1 MGRRTRTRVTLALW
15 ALAGTSSSRTPV
27 FSGAEHGSSS
37 WLGGGAVLGAR
48 AQTVDSSTGRWAQA
62 SALLSPSDDPTLL
75 VISGKTAV
83 AGQTVDSAPST
94 SSALSLNLSQPIL
107 DLDNPPW
114 STLDAT
120 GPIASYAS
128 LVPLSSSAA
137 LFFGGD
143 ASSDPAVAVQTGN
156 DSSWLLDLAPPSSTT
171 TTSDTLVPS
180 WSHET
185 AALWPSQPQRR
196 ELAFT
201 ASATNGTLSRAWLYG
216 GQRPDGSGTTF
227 AELWELEV
235 TVGRDGALDSPRWA
249 AWEADDAGADVPP
262 PMYDGTA
269 VLVPGAKS
277 TDLPSVYLVGG
288 AQVDQGT
295 ASLVDLSR
303 MWAFTPDS
311 TLGGGSWALV
321 ETSGAK
327 VPPARRGHVAV
338 AVGGGKVWVQGGRSL
353 DGSTV
358 LDDAWILDTR
368 RKRWTEARKGAQVW
382 GHSAAMVG
390 ETVVLT
396 FGYGV
401 NAPAST
407 ALTVYAPGNNTWLD
421 AYYPSYA
428 VVVSN
433 PKAGGSSSSPSTAV
447 SPGEPSTDAGA
458 NDQPTGTAIDPP
470 VDPAATGSPSS
481 STGDGD
487 SSSSNDD
494 SPPAPAWT
502 APGSAGTSPSD
513 ADSSSSS
520 PDGTSSDGGSSSD
533 GGAPSKST
541 IAGAVVG
548 SLLGALAVV
557 AGAAFAVRR
566 HRDAQSGARRYAGA
580 GFTGDD
586 DEFGRPRGGGGAGA
600 GSLMAEH
607 RLNGGYASSEAYNL
621 DKVHLAPA
629 AAPAGGGVLGALAG
643 LLSPRDKFASS
654 TAAAAGRKRRFD
666 ILKDEEND
674 EARDGRK
681 EGWARFDDDGEG
693 EGEDEAGSA
702 LGGGR
707 GGMGIWEGFGGVS
720 GGIDRL
726 SDSLK
731 SSSSYLGGALGGFV
745 GATATSRSGSRRRRS
760 GGGLV
765 GDDDED
771 RFADSE
777 PVQRTPH
784 DHAYAAVGLV
794 GAPAGADPA
803 LAPIAEWEED
813 DGDDDEARYGRD
825 ESRTLDTHSSGTHA
839 TGSTVPS
846 SGAESSPTKAAAVRI
861 VRPFS
866 PASSLY
872 GSAFEGHQPLYG
884 VDPALTRTASD
895 RSLASATNRL
905 VHRSNSSWWSRLN
918 LPKPS
923 AADVSTP
930 TAAVAIR
937 DPAPAPSVVGLATAS
952 NPFLDPPPPPASAES
967 ADAPTSSSSHFA
979 APTRQ
984 PSYPVT
990 RPDEMGRFGAG
1001 GTGHLVRGEHDSSM
1015 SSNATDVTATSSVL
1029 EERLRHMD
1037 VVERIRTGSA
1047 GDSSVEVTPTLGGDG
1062 SSFGQLPSSSSAL
1075 DNPFAD
1081 APTRPQLAYTPAQ
1094 DSVIWAGSLAG
1105 ALSEVGGSA
1114 RPSTPPPRVPSVPG
1128 ILPPTPTYAPP
1139 DSPRKR
1145 LVGPRAQ
1152 PMSPGGSRPAPFGT
1166 PTRSSSVK
1174 DLVASIEQRRAPPPA
1189 PPVLA
1194 PAPSSGAVARKRAK
1208 VEHGLVKK
1216 PLLYVANPDV

>member
-1 MGRRTRTRVTLALW
+1 MRRSRSR
-15 ALAGTSSSRTPV
+15 SRCSSR
-27 FSGAEHGSSS
+27 
-37 WLGGGAVLGAR
+37 R
-48 AQTVDSSTGRWAQA
+48 AQLT
-62 SALLSPSDDPTLL
+62 P
-75 VISGKTAV
+75 
-83 AGQTVDSAPST
+83 
-94 SSALSLNLSQPIL
+94 
-107 DLDNPPW
+107 
-114 STLDAT
+114 
-120 GPIASYAS
+120 
-128 LVPLSSSAA
+128 
-137 LFFGGD
+137 
-143 ASSDPAVAVQTGN
+143 
-156 DSSWLLDLAPPSSTT
+156 PPS
-171 TTSDTLVPS
+171 
-180 WSHET
+180 
-185 AALWPSQPQRR
+185 A
-196 ELAFT
+196 
-201 ASATNGTLSRAWLYG
+201 
-216 GQRPDGSGTTF
+216 
-227 AELWELEV
+227 
-235 TVGRDGALDSPRWA
+235 
-249 AWEADDAGADVPP
+249 
-262 PMYDGTA
+262 
-269 VLVPGAKS
+269 
-277 TDLPSVYLVGG
+277 
-288 AQVDQGT
+288 
-295 ASLVDLSR
+295 
-303 MWAFTPDS
+303 
-311 TLGGGSWALV
+311 
-321 ETSGAK
+321 
-327 VPPARRGHVAV
+327 
-338 AVGGGKVWVQGGRSL
+338 
-353 DGSTV
+353 
-358 LDDAWILDTR
+358 
-368 RKRWTEARKGAQVW
+368 
-382 GHSAAMVG
+382 
-390 ETVVLT
+390 
-396 FGYGV
+396 GYGV

-433 PKAGGSSSSPSTAV
+433 PKAGGSSSPSSAADPV
-447 SPGEPSTDAGA
+447 APSTDAVADGSPA
-458 NDQPTGTAIDPP
+458 ATATFSPA
-470 VDPAATGSPSS
+470 DPAATGSSPSN
-481 STGDGD
+481 TGNGD

-502 APGSAGTSPSD
+502 APGSAGTSP
-513 ADSSSSS
+513 DSIDGSSSS
-520 PDGTSSDGGSSSD
+520 PDGTSSDGGSSGASD
-533 GGAPSKST
+533 APSKST

-557 AGAAFAVRR
+557 AGAAIAVRR
-566 HRDAQSGARRYAGA
+566 HRDAQSGARRYVGA

-586 DEFGRPRGGGGAGA
+586 DEFGRPGG
-600 GSLMAEH
+600 LMAEH
-607 RLNGGYASSEAYNL
+607 RVQGGYASSEAYNL
-621 DKVHLAPA
+621 DKVHPA
-629 AAPAGGGVLGALAG
+629 AAAAAGGGVLGALAG
-643 LLSPRDKFASS
+643 LLSPRDKFASGAAA
-654 TAAAAGRKRRFD
+654 AAAAGRKRRFD

-674 EARDGRK
+674 EAAWDGRK
-681 EGWARFDDDGEG
+681 EGWTRFDDEG
-693 EGEDEAGSA
+693 EDDVRDEAGSA

-707 GGMGIWEGFGGVS
+707 GGMGIWEGFRGVS

-731 SSSSYLGGALGGFV
+731 SSSSYLGGALGGFI
-745 GATATSRSGSRRRRS
+745 GASATATSRSGSRRRRS

-777 PVQRTPH
+777 PVQRVPN
-784 DHAYAAVGLV
+784 DHAYAAVGLA

-803 LAPIAEWEED
+803 LAPIAEWEEE
-813 DGDDDEARYGRD
+813 DDDEGRYGPV
-825 ESRTLDTHSSGTHA
+825 ELRTLDTHSSGTHA

-846 SGAESSPTKAAAVRI
+846 SGADSSPAKAAAVRI

-905 VHRSNSSWWSRLN
+905 VQRSNSSWWSRLN
-918 LPKPS
+918 LPKPA

-937 DPAPAPSVVGLATAS
+937 DPAPAPSVVGLAAS

-967 ADAPTSSSSHFA
+967 ADAPTSSASHA
-979 APTRQ
+979 APPTRR
-984 PSYPVT
+984 PSYRVT

-1015 SSNATDVTATSSVL
+1015 SSTATDVTATSSVL

-1062 SSFGQLPSSSSAL
+1062 SSFGQLPSSSAL

-1081 APTRPQLAYTPAQ
+1081 APARPQLAYTPAQ

-1105 ALSEVGGSA
+1105 ALSEVGGGGGGA

-1145 LVGPRAQ
+1145 LVGPRPQ
-1152 PMSPGGSRPAPFGT
+1152 PMSPGGSRAAPFGT
-1166 PTRSSSVK
+1166 PTRSGSVK
-1174 DLVASIEQRRAPPPA
+1174 DLVASIEQRRAPPP
-1189 PPVLA
+1189 PQPVLA

-1216 PLLYVANPDV
+1216 PLLYLTNPDV

>member
-1 MGRRTRTRVTLALW
+1 MGRRTRTRVALALW
-15 ALAGTSSSRTPV
+15 ALSGGTSRTPV

-37 WLGGGAVLGAR
+37 WLGGVGVLGAR
-48 AQTVDSSTGRWAQA
+48 AQAVEGTTGRWAQA
-62 SALLSPSDDPTLL
+62 SALLSPSDDPTLFI
-75 VISGKTAV
+75 ISGKTAV

-107 DLDNPPW
+107 DLVHPPW
-114 STLDAT
+114 SSLDST
-120 GPIASYAS
+120 GPIAAYAS

-143 ASSDPAVAVQTGN
+143 ASSDPSVAVQTGN
-156 DSSWLLDLAPPSSTT
+156 DSSWLLNLAPSSSSLPS
-171 TTSDTLVPS
+171 TSSALVPS

-185 AALWPSQPQRR
+185 AAFWPSQPQRR

-201 ASATNGTLSRAWLYG
+201 ASATNGTVSRAWLYG
-216 GQRPDGSGTTF
+216 GQRPDGSGTTS

-235 TVGRDGALDSPRWA
+235 TVGRDGALASPRWA
-249 AWEADDAGADVPP
+249 AWEGGDGADVPP
-262 PMYDGTA
+262 PMYDGAA
-269 VLVPGAKS
+269 VLVPGATT
-277 TDLPSVYLVGG
+277 TDMPSVYLVGG
-288 AQVDQGT
+288 AQADQGT
-295 ASLVDLSR
+295 ASLVDLSSV
-303 MWAFTPDS
+303 WAFTPDS
-311 TLGGGSWALV
+311 TLGGGAWALV
-321 ETSGAK
+321 ETSGK

-338 AVGGGKVWVQGGRSL
+338 AVGGGKVWIQGGRSL
-353 DGSTV
+353 DGTEV
-358 LDDAWILDTR
+358 LGDAWVLDTR

-433 PKAGGSSSSPSTAV
+433 PKAGGSSSPSTATDPV
-447 SPGEPSTDAGA
+447 GPSTNAGA
-458 NDQPTGTAIDPP
+458 DDT
-470 VDPAATGSPSS
+470 PAATATESSADPSATDSPSS
-481 STGDGD
+481 SAGDND

-502 APGSAGTSPSD
+502 APGSAGTSPD
-513 ADSSSSS
+513 GSSSS
-520 PDGTSSDGGSSSD
+520 PDGTSSDGDSSSD
-533 GGAPSKST
+533 GDAPSKST

-586 DEFGRPRGGGGAGA
+586 DEFGRPRGGGAGA

-621 DKVHLAPA
+621 DKVHPVPA
-629 AAPAGGGVLGALAG
+629 AAASAGGVLGALAG

-654 TAAAAGRKRRFD
+654 AAAAGRKRRFD

-674 EARDGRK
+674 EAWDDGRK
-681 EGWARFDDDGEG
+681 EGWTRFDD
-693 EGEDEAGSA
+693 EGEDDGRDEA
-702 LGGGR
+702 LGGR

-731 SSSSYLGGALGGFV
+731 SSSSYLGGALGGFI
-745 GATATSRSGSRRRRS
+745 GATATATSRSGSRRRRS
-760 GGGLV
+760 GGGLG

-784 DHAYAAVGLV
+784 DHAYAVVGPV
-794 GAPAGADPA
+794 GAVDPA
-803 LAPIAEWEED
+803 LAPIAEWEEE
-813 DGDDDEARYGRD
+813 DDDEARYGPD

-846 SGAESSPTKAAAVRI
+846 SGAESSPSKAAAVRI

-918 LPKPS
+918 LPKPA

-937 DPAPAPSVVGLATAS
+937 DPAPAPSVVGLASAD
-952 NPFLDPPPPPASAES
+952 PFLDPPPPPASAES

-979 APTRQ
+979 AAPTRQ
-984 PSYPVT
+984 PSYRVT

-1001 GTGHLVRGEHDSSM
+1001 GTGHLVRGEHDSSV

-1062 SSFGQLPSSSSAL
+1062 SSFGQLPSSSL

-1081 APTRPQLAYTPAQ
+1081 APVRPQLAYTPAQ
-1094 DSVIWAGSLAG
+1094 DSVVWAGSLAG
-1105 ALSEVGGSA
+1105 ALSEVGGGA
-1114 RPSTPPPRVPSVPG
+1114 RPSTPPPRVPSATG

-1152 PMSPGGSRPAPFGT
+1152 TMSPGGSRPALFGT
-1166 PTRSSSVK
+1166 PTRSGSVK
-1174 DLVASIEQRRAPPPA
+1174 DLVASIEQRRAPPP
-1189 PPVLA
+1189 PQPVLA
-1194 PAPSSGAVARKRAK
+1194 PAPSSSSSAVGRKRAK
-1208 VEHGLVKK
+1208 VEHGFAKK
-1216 PLLYVANPDV
+1216 PLLYVANPDG

>member
-1 MGRRTRTRVTLALW
+1 MGRRTRTRVALAWW
-15 ALAGTSSSRTPV
+15 ALAGGTSRTAV
-27 FSGAEHGSSS
+27 LSGAEHGSSS
-37 WLGGGAVLGAR
+37 WLGGCGVLGAH
-48 AQTVDSSTGRWAQA
+48 AQTVEGNTGRWAQA

-75 VISGKTAV
+75 IISGKTAA

-114 STLDAT
+114 SALDGT

-156 DSSWLLDLAPPSSTT
+156 DSSWLLDLAPPSSSP
-171 TTSDTLVPS
+171 TSAALVAS

-185 AALWPSQPQRR
+185 AGLWPSQPQRR
-196 ELAFT
+196 ELALT

-249 AWEADDAGADVPP
+249 AWVADQGADVPP
-262 PMYDGTA
+262 PMYDGAA
-269 VLVPGAKS
+269 VLVPGAKT
-277 TDLPSVYLVGG
+277 TDMPSVLLVGG
-288 AQVDQGT
+288 AQVDQGM

-303 MWAFTPDS
+303 VWAFTPDS
-311 TLGGGSWALV
+311 TLGGGSWAVV
-321 ETSGAK
+321 ETSGE
-327 VPPARRGHVAV
+327 VPPGRRGHVAV
-338 AVGGGKVWVQGGRSL
+338 AVGGGKVWIQGGRSL
-353 DGSTV
+353 DGATV
-358 LDDAWILDTR
+358 LGDAWVLDSR
-368 RKRWTEARKGAQVW
+368 RKRWTEARTGAQVW

-401 NAPAST
+401 NSPAST

-433 PKAGGSSSSPSTAV
+433 PKAGGSSSPSTAADPVSPSTNV
-447 SPGEPSTDAGA
+447 GA
-458 NDQPTGTAIDPP
+458 DNS
-470 VDPAATGSPSS
+470 PAATATDSPTDPSATDSPSPS
-481 STGDGD
+481 PSDGNS

-513 ADSSSSS
+513 ADGSSSS
-520 PDGTSSDGGSSSD
+520 PDGTSSDGSSSSD

-580 GFTGDD
+580 GLTGDD
-586 DEFGRPRGGGGAGA
+586 DEFGRPRGGGAGA

-607 RLNGGYASSEAYNL
+607 RLQGGYASSEAYNL
-621 DKVHLAPA
+621 DKVQPA
-629 AAPAGGGVLGALAG
+629 AAAAAAGGGVLGALAG
-643 LLSPRDKFASS
+643 LLSPRDKFAS
-654 TAAAAGRKRRFD
+654 AAAGRKRRFD

-674 EARDGRK
+674 DEGWNGRK
-681 EGWARFDDDGEG
+681 EGWTRFDGEG
-693 EGEDEAGSA
+693 EDDVRDEAGGA
-702 LGGGR
+702 LGAGR

-731 SSSSYLGGALGGFV
+731 SSSSYLGGALGGFM

-760 GGGLV
+760 GGGI
-765 GDDDED
+765 GSEDDED
-771 RFADSE
+771 RFADNA
-777 PVQRTPH
+777 PVQRAPH
-784 DHAYAAVGLV
+784 DHAYAAVAPL

-813 DGDDDEARYGRD
+813 DDDEARYGRD
-825 ESRTLDTHSSGTHA
+825 EARTLDTHSSGTHA

-846 SGAESSPTKAAAVRI
+846 SGADSSPTKAAAVRI

-866 PASSLY
+866 PAASSLY

-895 RSLASATNRL
+895 RSLASATTRL

-918 LPKPS
+918 LPKPA

-937 DPAPAPSVVGLATAS
+937 DPAPAPSVVGLASA

-967 ADAPTSSSSHFA
+967 ADAQASSSSHFV
-979 APTRQ
+979 APTRH
-984 PSYPVT
+984 PSYRVT

-1001 GTGHLVRGEHDSSM
+1001 GSGHLVRGEHDSSL

-1062 SSFGQLPSSSSAL
+1062 SSFGQLPSSSL

-1081 APTRPQLAYTPAQ
+1081 APARPQLAYTPAQ

-1105 ALSEVGGSA
+1105 ALSEVGGGGA

-1145 LVGPRAQ
+1145 LVGPRPQ

-1166 PTRSSSVK
+1166 PTRSGSVK
-1174 DLVASIEQRRAPPPA
+1174 DLVASIEQRRAAPPPQ
-1189 PPVLA
+1189 PVLA

-1216 PLLYVANPDV
+1216 PLLYLTNPDV